1 MLERKLNFDF
11 KSTIQVLRATGKIDH
26 FNGWWSEAGKT
37 ENKALKRLRW
47 KSLVHNTASS
57 IRMEEVAADDH
68 ETEVALKKGIRNSN
82 AGKAEQ
88 LAYGYADVLNT
99 IQDTYQQVSLSDKQ
113 LKSWHADMLAYSKE
127 DASHRG
133 DYRLVNF
140 QIIAQQPGGGQKTI
154 LNTTA
159 VHAVQQDMEALIHW
173 VNHKLKEGLIHP
185 LLIIAEFHYE
195 FISTF
200 PFQFGN
206 GMLSRALTQ
215 YLLLKAGYPFVK
227 YLPLDHFFEKKLN
240 QYRQLL
246 FDGQKER
253 FHNQEIISDWVL
265 FFMNTLLDAVSYLEE
280 HYEEET
286 VDDNIY
292 LNERQKEVV
301 QFVKSHQ
308 PVKISDISRAMPA
321 CSKNTLKKDLQ
332 FLQEEH
338 LIKKL
343 GERKGTVYVV

>member
-11 KSTIQVLRATGKIDH
+11 RSTMQVLRAAGKIDH
-26 FNGWWSEAGKT
+26 FNGWWSEVGKS

-47 KSLVHNTASS
+47 KSVVGNTASS
-57 IRMEEVAADDH
+57 VRMEEVAVNDH
-68 ETEVALKKGIRNSN
+68 DTEVYLKKGMRNAN
-82 AGKAEQ
+82 AARPEQ
-88 LAYGYADVLNT
+88 LAYGYADLLNS
-99 IQDTYQQVSLSDKQ
+99 IYDNHSAIALSGTQ
-113 LKSWHADMLAYSKE
+113 LKSWHADLLAYSQE

-159 VHAVQQDMEALIHW
+159 VHAVQHEMDALLHW
-173 VNHKLKEGLIHP
+173 ANHKLKEGLIHP
-185 LLIIAEFHYE
+185 LLIVAEFHYE
-195 FISTF
+195 FISAF

-206 GMLSRALTQ
+206 GMLARAITHF
-215 YLLLKAGYPFVK
+215 LLLQTGYLFVK

-265 FFMNTLLDAVSYLEE
+265 FFMNTLLDAVAYLED

-292 LNERQKEVV
+292 LNDRQKEVV
-301 QFVKSHQ
+301 QYIKQHQ
-308 PVKISDISRAMPA
+308 PVKISDIARAMPE